1 MENPNTNCF
10 TYCPNCG
17 ASTLVPRSIKSF
29 GCESCGF
36 GFYLNCAS
44 AAMALIFDMEKR
56 LLATVRKNDP
66 ARGTLD
72 LPGGFIEP
80 GETLEQGLAREVKE
94 ELNLDI
100 VHLSY
105 LCSFP
110 NTYVYDGVVYQV
122 TDAAFVCGVRSLEGI
137 TAMNDIEGFEFLDL
151 NGVDLSRF
159 GLDSPKKVIQFYLH
173 RHPCR

>member
-1 MENPNTNCF
+1 
-10 TYCPNCG
+10 
-17 ASTLVPRSIKSF
+17 
-29 GCESCGF
+29 
-36 GFYLNCAS
+36 
-44 AAMALIFDMEKR
+44 MALIFDKAQR

-80 GETLEQGLAREVKE
+80 GETLEQGLVREVKE

-100 VHLSY
+100 VNLSY

-110 NTYVYDGVVYQV
+110 NTYVYHGVVYWV

-137 TAMNDIEGFEFLDL
+137 TAMDDIEGFDFLDL
-151 NGVDLSRF
+151 GGMDLNRF
-159 GLDSPKKVIQFYLH
+159 GLDSPKKVIRFYLD
-173 RHPCR
+173 RNPAGEAS